1 MTVSVAGPTVAV
13 QVFYISICG
22 RMKSVI
28 SSIEIEN
35 RVVVAKYQ
43 RLMVGAKV
51 VLVEKASGRQLP
63 ETVTRVASPVPV
75 GALRIR
81 LPDAIEPGTYF
92 LKAFNGHGEDA
103 AQSADFEIG

>member
-1 MTVSVAGPTVAV
+1 
-13 QVFYISICG
+13 
-22 RMKSVI
+22 MKPVI

-43 RLMVGAKV
+43 RLMVGAKM

-92 LKAFNGHGEDA
+92 LRAFDGHGEDA
-103 AQSADFEIG
+103 ARSVDFEIG

>member
-1 MTVSVAGPTVAV
+1 
-13 QVFYISICG
+13 
-22 RMKSVI
+22 MKPVI
-28 SSIEIEN
+28 SSIEIDN
-35 RVVVAKYQ
+35 RVIVAKYQ

-81 LPDAIEPGTYF
+81 LPDAILPGTYF
-92 LKAFNGHGEDA
+92 LRAFDGHGEDA
-103 AQSADFEIG
+103 AQSSDFEIG